1 MPVAVIF
8 PELFIVSIKPVL
20 WIVFTVA
27 SIVPEFI
34 SVPIF
39 LFSKPWSAYHE
50 AGVPV
55 SLALTIA
62 FPLSTVPSPSL
73 SVVMVP
79 VLLKFSIIPSFLTVC
94 QLDLIEPELLSSVIL
109 PHTFTQIAALSSVG
123 SGISLVCFMVPVLV
137 KTLIWPY

>member
-8 PELFIVSIKPVL
+8 PELFIVSINPVL

-27 SIVPEFI
+27 SIVPEFV

-39 LFSKPWSAYHE
+39 LLSKLWSAYHE
-50 AGVPV
+50 AGVSV

-62 FPLSTVPSPSL
+62 FPLSTVPSSSL
-73 SVVMVP
+73 SVDIVP
-79 VLLKFSIIPSFLTVC
+79 VLLKFSIIPKLLIVC

-109 PHTFTQIAALSSVG
+109 PQTFAKFTQNL
-123 SGISLVCFMVPVLV
+123 
-137 KTLIWPY
+137 TLGKKLWERIIV